1 MPRFLSLVLPG
12 ILAAAVAA
20 PGIAEEQV
28 LPRLADIPRL
38 EIHPVKTRMYVG
50 ETVALAVTLVV
61 EQSAVRNIQYPRLA
75 DAWFRMDVFSAPQ
88 QKAVS
93 PDNGDSVVFEFK
105 TLLSPLKAGEYYL
118 GPAEIGFDAHAAT
131 SGASAFFGDGDFKA
145 TRLHSAPVPLT
156 VLELPVRGR
165 PPGFGGIVGQFS
177 IERRVDHRTSQADDP
192 VTLVTRI
199 SGVGNFD
206 TIECPVVTLPDVRTY
221 PPVRRPSEKGVSCTQ
236 VIVPA
241 VSGRLRIP
249 PVGIVFFDPNRER
262 YRTTLTSAATLEIS
276 PPVDAHPM
284 NAQPPAIGIPGYHHR
299 QEPAPPDFNWWKVAL
314 PAAITL
320 ALLALAGL
328 AYKRRW
334 CTGEHG
340 DESPANAGPAVNR
353 ASAWLAT
360 AENALAGDDLEHAC
374 TAAFRALQHVIAARY
389 GGHASSITG
398 DAASV
403 LMRQAGV
410 EKPELSTLIRLFE
423 YFDSARFG
431 QAPPSVDAL
440 GKALAQLR
448 VHSAVPK
455 IR

>member
-20 PGIAEEQV
+20 PGSAEEQV
-28 LPRLADIPRL
+28 LPQLADIPRL

-50 ETVALAVTLVV
+50 ESVALAVTLVV
-61 EQSAVRNIQYPRLA
+61 EPSAVRNIQYPRLA
-75 DAWFRMDVFSAPQ
+75 DVWFRTDVFAAPQ
-88 QKAVS
+88 QKVVS
-93 PDNGDSVVFEFK
+93 PDGGDSVVFEFK

-118 GPAEIGFDAHAAT
+118 GPAEIGFDARVAA

-145 TRLHSAPVPLT
+145 IRLHSVPVPLT

-177 IERRVDHRTSQADDP
+177 IERRVDHRTSQAGDP
-192 VTLVTRI
+192 VTVVTRI

-206 TIECPVVTLPDVRTY
+206 IIECPVLTLADVHAY
-221 PPVRRPSEKGVSCTQ
+221 PPVRRPSEKAVSCTQ

-241 VSGRLRIP
+241 VPGRMSIP
-249 PVGIVFFDPNRER
+249 PVGIAFFDPNKER
-262 YRTTLTSAATLEIS
+262 YRTALAGTTKLEIL
-276 PPVDAHPM
+276 PRPDDIDPI
-284 NAQPPAIGIPGYHHR
+284 AQPPATGLPVDHRLAPIPS
-299 QEPAPPDFNWWKVAL
+299 AFKLWKVAL

-328 AYKRRW
+328 VYKRRW
-334 CTGEHG
+334 CTGGHA
-340 DESPANAGPAVNR
+340 DELPANPGPAVNH
-353 ASAWLAT
+353 ASVWLAN
-360 AENALAGDDLEHAC
+360 AENALAADDLEDAC
-374 TAAFRALQHVIAARY
+374 TAAFRALQYVIAARY

-410 EKPELSTLIRLFE
+410 EKPELSTLIRLFK

-431 QAPPSVDAL
+431 QAPPSVDTL
-440 GKALAQLR
+440 GEALAQLR